1 MVDDVVVLVDGIE
14 DMSGKCVLCNSSS
27 GAGLAIKGISGWDG
41 RIGCAVSVLVAKF
54 DVMIDGKK
62 FWADRSNRVGE
73 LGTGLDLR
81 RTGPVVETAPFPTDL
96 LSLAAAASLRRCCR
110 RLSTFSLFF
119 LFLTGR

>member
-1 MVDDVVVLVDGIE
+1 MLVDGIE
-14 DMSGKCVLCNSSS
+14 GMSGKCVLCNSSS
-27 GAGLAIKGISGWDG
+27 GAGLAIIGISGWEG
-41 RIGCAVSVLVAKF
+41 RIGCAVSVLVVRF
-54 DVMIDGKK
+54 DVMIVDGKK
-62 FWADRSNRVGE
+62 FDGE

-81 RTGPVVETAPFPTDL
+81 RTGPVVETASFPTDL